1 LTEVSLTLAVI
12 ARLVSKSPSALPRQV
27 H

>member
-1 LTEVSLTLAVI
+1 LTAVSLPLAVI

-27 H
+27 Q

>member
-1 LTEVSLTLAVI
+1 LTAVSLTLAVI
-12 ARLVSKSPSALPRQV
+12 ARLVSKSPSDSPRHV